1 MRKLMIF
8 LILGMGLAAAA
19 LAQSHPS
26 DQAER
31 QNGVDKEIAAIKR
44 LESDYVRSV
53 NEMDYQLADSI
64 WVGGDQVSFIHPR
77 GHAVGWQR
85 IKDEFYRGT
94 MEAFFTR
101 RDLRLSSELH
111 IVFYGANRDVAVVE
125 FYWVF
130 DAVLRKDGTP
140 LHTEGRESQT
150 VVKGQ
155 DGKWRIAQV
164 HYSGPPVTGDTQG
177 F

>member
-1 MRKLMIF
+1 MRKLMVF
-8 LILGMGLAAAA
+8 LLLGMGLAAAA
-19 LAQSHPS
+19 LAQPHPS

-31 QNGVDKEIAAIKR
+31 QSVVDKDIAAIKR
-44 LESDYVRSV
+44 LEADYVRSV
-53 NEMDYQLADSI
+53 NEMDYRLADSI
-64 WVGGDQVSFIHPR
+64 WVDSDQVSFIHPR

-101 RDLRLSSELH
+101 RDLRLSSEPR
-111 IVFYGANRDVAVVE
+111 IVLYGANLDVAMVE
-125 FYWVF
+125 FDWVF
-130 DAVLRKDGTP
+130 DAVLRKDGKV
-140 LHTEGRESQT
+140 LHSEGRESQT

-164 HYSGPPVTGDTQG
+164 HYSGPPVRGDTQG